1 LSPAGFLES
10 LLPSKNERD
19 AALTLLVEDIRRA
32 HALSPDRWGVT
43 QGDDHVRL
51 NVGRVEAMAIFRGLV
66 HVILDSRTRPTGI
79 ENLFGVDL
87 NPKSRTKYRAVPDSF
102 ACSIPAA
109 QFQVAIP
116 LVARSHEAFLVRASK
131 TPRHSTMTAAH
142 SPQVLRD
149 LEALMGVRLPDPS
162 YTEPLPAIGTFHSW
176 HDVQNKWGGN
186 QTFLAKRDGRIICAT
201 LDRAKNPDAPLIMV
215 VGHKPKNTERG
226 EEFCQQGG
234 PIPLFI
240 KEDIDRWCYYG
251 RFEVARFTDDR
262 AEVALFENP
271 QSGPLS
277 RVIFLR
283 QVDGQGFEAKPPD
296 IDYDA
301 IGAVEG
307 RRRFVQHLAAERV
320 PSLAR
325 AKKQQVL
332 DQTGRLACEVCGFD
346 FAEFYK
352 PYADKFCEVHH
363 RRALGD
369 LDAPSR
375 TTLEDLAVLCSNCH
389 RVIHL
394 IKPMPTVED
403 LRRHLSR

>member
-1 LSPAGFLES
+1 VSFAGFLES
-10 LLPSKNERD
+10 LLPLKTERD
-19 AALTLLVEDIRRA
+19 AALTVLVQDIRQA
-32 HALSPDRWGVT
+32 HTLSPDRWGVT

-51 NVGRVEAMAIFRGLV
+51 NVGRVEVMAIFRGFV
-66 HVILDSRTRPTGI
+66 HVILDARVRPAGI
-79 ENLFGVDL
+79 ENLVGVDL

-109 QFQVAIP
+109 QLQAAIP
-116 LVARSHEAFLVRASK
+116 LFAQSHEAFIVRASK

-142 SPQVLRD
+142 SPPLLRG
-149 LEALMGVRLPDPS
+149 LEASLGVSLPDPS
-162 YTEPLPAIGTFHSW
+162 YTQPLPALGTLHSW
-176 HDVQNKWGGN
+176 QDVQDKWGGN

-201 LDRAKNPDAPLIMV
+201 LDRAKNPDAPRIMV
-215 VGHKPKNTERG
+215 VGHKPINTQRG
-226 EEFCQQGG
+226 QEFCQQGG

-240 KEDIDRWCYYG
+240 KEDVDRWRYHG
-251 RFEVARFTDDR
+251 EFEVERFTDER
-262 AEVALFENP
+262 AEVVLFENTE
-271 QSGPLS
+271 SGPLS

-283 QVDGQGFEAKPPD
+283 QVDGQGFEAEPPD

-320 PSLAR
+320 PSLAK
-325 AKKQQVL
+325 AKRRQVL
-332 DQTGRLACEVCGFD
+332 EQTKRLACEVCGFD

-363 RRALGD
+363 RKPLGE

-403 LRRHLSR
+403 LRRHLAK